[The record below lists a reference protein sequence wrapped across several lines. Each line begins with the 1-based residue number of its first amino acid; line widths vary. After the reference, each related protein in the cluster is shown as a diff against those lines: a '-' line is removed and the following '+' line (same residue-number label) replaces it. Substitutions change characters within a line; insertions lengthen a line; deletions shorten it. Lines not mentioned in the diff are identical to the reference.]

1 MEGERV
7 LFLTVAFATHAVV
20 GYALVRG
27 FTDADPRIGLIFG
40 LVPDGD
46 FLFPTMLG
54 GYPFVHRGIT
64 HTPLFALTVVI
75 CMYAVWRDRSIALAV
90 GLALGSHLAID
101 SLSAK
106 GIDWVFPLAETGGP
120 GLSVHGPV
128 ATIVL
133 WTVSIGIL
141 VVRTDVLERS
151 AERSDPELG
160 Y

>member
-7 LFLTVAFATHAVV
+7 VFLSIAFATHALV

-27 FTDADPRIGLIFG
+27 FTDADARIGLVFG

-46 FLFPTMLG
+46 FLFPATWG
-54 GYPFVHRGIT
+54 WPFVHRGLT
-64 HTPLFALTVVI
+64 HTPVFALTIVIVV
-75 CMYAVWRDRSIALAV
+75 YALRRDRSITLAVALAI
-90 GLALGSHLAID
+90 GSHLAID
-101 SLSAK
+101 SLSSK
-106 GIDWVFPLAETGGP
+106 GIDWVFPLAETAGP

-133 WTVSIGIL
+133 WTASIGLL

-151 AERSDPELG
+151 SERSDPEPR